1 MQNILFFLNPIH
13 ETVKPKLKGRQHYDE
28 KYVKVNGEDW
38 FDLNCIDHI
47 TKYISAHLLVKE
59 RTKKKCKE
67 FLSQIKKTCYEQI
80 LEVYRK
86 EKNKQKEKRKLITF
100 VSDMFGNYKSA
111 WNSLFFRVTKL
122 KFGVPIACRKYGLE
136 HNNNAIERYNG
147 DLKSRLKIM
156 RGGFRSKE
164 GAKAFLNMKRVIHN
178 FVNPH
183 QELCGR
189 TPAEAAEIKLPL
201 GRNRLLSLIKYWA
214 KRRITKR

>member
-1 MQNILFFLNPIH
+1 MH
-13 ETVKPKLKGRQHYDE
+13 
-28 KYVKVNGEDW
+28 GEDW

-47 TKYISAHLLVKE
+47 TKYITAHLLVEE
-59 RTKKKCKE
+59 RTKNKCKE
-67 FLSQIKKTCYEQI
+67 FLNQIKKTCYEQI
-80 LEVYRK
+80 LEIYRK
-86 EKNKQKEKRKLITF
+86 EKNKLKDKRKLITF

-111 WNSLFFRVTKL
+111 WSSLFSRVTKL

-164 GAKAFLNMKRVIHN
+164 GAEAFLNLKRVIHN

-183 QELCGR
+183 QEIHGR
-189 TPAEAAEIKLPL
+189 TPAEAAEVKLPL
-201 GRNRLLSLIKYWA
+201 GRNKLLSLIKYWA